1 MAVVATSSRHQQGFA
16 LLELSIAL
24 IIIVGLAVLGIRLQM
39 DSTQREQNAR
49 TGEWLR
55 VVAKGAIAYQKANAS
70 ALLAAATPTTP
81 ATASPAQLASLLPPG
96 LSATSPQ
103 GHSYSVR
110 WFEKSTGK
118 LEGLVVLQGGESLRG
133 LSLIQVA
140 TAAGGGAGY
149 VDPLN
154 PAVGKAPQ
162 GAWQVDL
169 SAWGGSPGAGNPLYA
184 LFYDTEA
191 ADNTNDYLNRTS
203 VAGKPELNRMSTAI
217 DMNGNAVANASTVDA
232 SGGVKA
238 ASIAIGRADFGATPY
253 PYETIQLQPS
263 ANLRIASGS
272 NELAVF
278 GNDFRT
284 QFRGDV
290 STPGTV
296 AGTNVRGSEVY
307 ADGWF
312 RSNGQGGWYSQAYG
326 GGWHMTDPTWIRAY
340 NNKSIYTAG
349 EMQAGVVRSN
359 GELISNGRGT
369 FNEYVQINGGAVAN
383 SGCSPNGLV
392 GRDGS
397 GRLLSCTN
405 GVWRSGSSLSTVVVE
420 GVPSTC
426 SFPTNSS
433 FAQCPAGTTLIS
445 GGSMWIRNCRPQ
457 NEQYQFTSFDRP
469 VGNAWE
475 ARIEESSVRAYAV
488 CSY

>member
-1 MAVVATSSRHQQGFA
+1 MAVVTTSPRRQAGFA
-16 LLELSIAL
+16 LIEVSIAL
-24 IIIVGLAVLGIRLQM
+24 IIILGLAVLGMRLQM
-39 DSTQREQNAR
+39 DSAQREQNAR

-55 VVAKGAIAYQKANAS
+55 VVARGAIAYQKANAS

-81 ATASPAQLASLLPPG
+81 AIASPAQLASMLPPG

-103 GHSYSVR
+103 GHTYSVR

-140 TAAGGGAGY
+140 SAAGGGAGF

-191 ADNTNDYLNRTS
+191 ADSTNDYLNRTS

-217 DMNGNAVANASTVDA
+217 DMNGNALANASTVDA
-232 SGGVKA
+232 SGGVRA

-253 PYETIQLQPS
+253 AYETIQLTPS

-272 NELAVF
+272 NELVMF

-290 STPGTV
+290 TTPGTV
-296 AGTNVRGSEVY
+296 TGTNVRGAEVY

-312 RSNGQGGWYSQAYG
+312 RSSGQGGWYSQAYG

-349 EMQAGVVRSN
+349 EMRAGTVSAEGRLSSN
-359 GELISNGRGT
+359 DLKLNRIEAEGAWCGE
-369 FNEYVQINGGAVAN
+369 
-383 SGCSPNGLV
+383 NGLTARTNE
-392 GRDGS
+392 GKM
-397 GRLLSCTN
+397 LSCTN
-405 GVWRSGSSLSTVVVE
+405 GVWRGGGGINTMVVTGPRAGCTINE
-420 GVPSTC
+420 PGK
-426 SFPTNSS
+426 SS
-433 FAQCPAGTTLIS
+433 FAACPAGTTLIS
-445 GGSMWIRNCRPQ
+445 GGSMWLASCPGAK
-457 NEQYQFTSFDRP
+457 EQYRFTTMDRP
-469 VGNAWE
+469 VGNSWE
-475 ARIEESSVRAYAV
+475 TRIEESYSMAYAI
-488 CSY
+488 CAY

>member
-1 MAVVATSSRHQQGFA
+1 MAVVANSSRRQQGFA

-140 TAAGGGAGY
+140 SAAGGGAGY

-162 GAWQVDL
+162 RAWQVDL

-191 ADNTNDYLNRTS
+191 ADNTNDYLNRTL

-296 AGTNVRGSEVY
+296 AGSTLAGTNVRGSEVY

-312 RSNGQGGWYSQAYG
+312 RSNGQGGWYSEAYG

-349 EMQAGVVRSN
+349 EMRAGTVSAEGRLSSN
-359 GELISNGRGT
+359 DLKLNRIETEGAGCGETGVTAR
-369 FNEYVQINGGAVAN
+369 AW
-383 SGCSPNGLV
+383 
-392 GRDGS
+392 DGK
-397 GRLLSCTN
+397 LLSCTN
-405 GVWRSGSSLSTVVVE
+405 GVWKGSGGISTQVVTGPLSGCRV
-420 GVPSTC
+420 
-426 SFPTNSS
+426 SS
-433 FAQCPAGTTLIS
+433 FATCPAGTTIV
-445 GGSMWIRNCRPQ
+445 GGGHFFYQSCSSK
-457 NEQYQFTSFDRP
+457 EQYRFTSISRP
-469 VGNAWE
+469 SGNGWE
-475 ARIEESSVRAYAV
+475 ARVEEANVWAYAI
-488 CSY
+488 CAN